1 MAFTVNP
8 LVTDRLKSPIA
19 ARFVNFCW
27 LTTPYNA
34 NMRIL
39 VVVAAHAGPNLLLSH
54 LDIYFRNFD
63 KIIGVEGLKKV
74 AFFAGVEA

>member
-1 MAFTVNP
+1 MSP

-19 ARFVNFCW
+19 ARYVNFHW
-27 LTTPYNA
+27 STTPYNA

-54 LDIYFRNFD
+54 LDINFRNFD
-63 KIIGVEGLKKV
+63 KTIEVEGLKKV
-74 AFFAGVEA
+74 AFSAGIGA

>member
-1 MAFTVNP
+1 
-8 LVTDRLKSPIA
+8 
-19 ARFVNFCW
+19 
-27 LTTPYNA
+27 
-34 NMRIL
+34 MRIL